1 MDEDHVDRQDRGMA
15 KRGMAKRGMAKRGE
29 LVQRRAEKVR

>member
-1 MDEDHVDRQDRGMA
+1 MDEGHVDRQDRGMA
-15 KRGMAKRGMAKRGE
+15 KRGMAKCGE